1 MIKWF
6 LLFVNCGSFLTQTCF
21 SYNTCSLKSGTG
33 TLLPYCSQEGPCFM
47 KTAVTMTRNCVMPS
61 AEVEN
66 CNYQATTGG
75 KDLLLTNQTNKSFL
89 NAKILQNVD
98 KREGIWIDNIF
109 LFFKIKLFVMKKNIK
124 SRQSRAGLFLPCAPT
139 TDFWTIYLQIPA
151 RVRLLRSLPA
161 PCTQVTSRF
170 QYISWWTLL
179 HLTWIIIFNSIYQV
193 GVQFKRLSPFNNLYI
208 HFIL

>member
-1 MIKWF
+1 M
-6 LLFVNCGSFLTQTCF
+6 FVNCGSFLTQTCF

-98 KREGIWIDNIF
+98 
-109 LFFKIKLFVMKKNIK
+109 
-124 SRQSRAGLFLPCAPT
+124 
-139 TDFWTIYLQIPA
+139 
-151 RVRLLRSLPA
+151 
-161 PCTQVTSRF
+161 
-170 QYISWWTLL
+170 
-179 HLTWIIIFNSIYQV
+179 
-193 GVQFKRLSPFNNLYI
+193 
-208 HFIL
+208 

>member
-1 MIKWF
+1 
-6 LLFVNCGSFLTQTCF
+6 
-21 SYNTCSLKSGTG
+21 
-33 TLLPYCSQEGPCFM
+33 M

-109 LFFKIKLFVMKKNIK
+109 LFLAAKAA
-124 SRQSRAGLFLPCAPT
+124 Q
-139 TDFWTIYLQIPA
+139 
-151 RVRLLRSLPA
+151 
-161 PCTQVTSRF
+161 
-170 QYISWWTLL
+170 
-179 HLTWIIIFNSIYQV
+179 
-193 GVQFKRLSPFNNLYI
+193 
-208 HFIL
+208 

>member
-1 MIKWF
+1 
-6 LLFVNCGSFLTQTCF
+6 
-21 SYNTCSLKSGTG
+21 
-33 TLLPYCSQEGPCFM
+33 M

-109 LFFKIKLFVMKKNIK
+109 LFFKIKLLVMKKK
-124 SRQSRAGLFLPCAPT
+124 
-139 TDFWTIYLQIPA
+139 
-151 RVRLLRSLPA
+151 
-161 PCTQVTSRF
+161 
-170 QYISWWTLL
+170 
-179 HLTWIIIFNSIYQV
+179 YQV
-193 GVQFKRLSPFNNLYI
+193 EAIQGRTVPSLCAN
-208 HFIL
+208 H